1 MSNIDVSDISKE
13 DFKER
18 KEPPKDKDKGKDKD
32 KDKDKENSNLLEE
45 TDLLKGGKK
54 LIDPYS
60 ELQKD
65 NEAFF
70 FVLLAGFIFLIYVLT
85 KIKEKKNPPP
95 SGEDPDSIQN
105 VFLHGIES
113 TDVINSF
120 ENRFKNL
127 YPSLTLEL
135 INDFPTLNE
144 IFNGRILYI
153 NDRNI
158 TNKYI
163 RHVKPYE
170 DKEEEK
176 YQKELY
182 PNLIPNDNFNENRG
196 DFYSTSLFINFCNQG
211 KLIEYDQLKNIDKKI
226 ILEPAV
232 SIIIPVYN
240 NKNEILKTLRS
251 IQNQSFKNVEIILMD
266 DCSTEDLKNYY
277 NSLIAEDP
285 RVRVFYHMK
294 RMGLFKS
301 RLDGFLYSKGKYI
314 LHMNVGDLLADNYIL
329 EDIYKTII
337 KYNLDSLRFS
347 YNIYK
352 DLGNNTYNITPHV
365 YPPKDIK
372 IKYGRVL
379 ENVTEEGYGY
389 IWNRLVRTNSFVKG
403 LDNVNSY
410 IFNAYKNVR
419 EDIWWNNLA
428 NYGAFGHTTLNRVGY
443 INYKP
448 NEELKIGT
456 ETERDSSMKEIIN
469 DWVFYYL
476 LKTKEGK
483 KKHIINTLKR
493 FSSKNNTYNGIYI
506 NLDYLNTNFTTYTY
520 YLNILIHDYF
530 IEDIDKEY
538 LGQLLNNYTAK
549 IVNITNYLKYL
560 NSSKKL

>member
-13 DFKER
+13 DLKER
-18 KEPPKDKDKGKDKD
+18 NEPPKEKEKGKD
-32 KDKDKENSNLLEE
+32 KDKDKENSNLLDE
-45 TDLLKGGKK
+45 TELLKGEKK

-65 NEAFF
+65 KEPFF
-70 FVLLAGFIFLIYVLT
+70 FLLLAAFISLLYFLI

-95 SGEDPDSIQN
+95 SGEVPDSIQYA
-105 VFLHGIES
+105 FTHGIES
-113 TDVINSF
+113 TDLINSF
-120 ENRFKNL
+120 ENRFKNI

-153 NDRNI
+153 YDRNI

-176 YQKELY
+176 YLKEIY
-182 PNLIPNDNFNENRG
+182 PDLIPKINDISNENRG
-196 DFYSTSLFINFCNQG
+196 DFYNTNLFIDFCNKG

-251 IQNQSFKNVEIILMD
+251 IQNQSFKNFEIILID
-266 DCSTEDLKNYY
+266 DCSTEDIKNYY

-285 RVRVFYHMK
+285 RVRVFYHMTK
-294 RMGLFKS
+294 MGLFKT
-301 RLDGFLYSKGKYI
+301 RLNGFLYSKGKYI
-314 LHMNVGDLLADNYIL
+314 LHFNVGDLFADNYIL
-329 EDIYKTII
+329 EDIYNTII

-347 YNIYK
+347 YKIYK
-352 DLGNNTYNITPHV
+352 DLGNNAYNITSHV

-379 ENVTEEGYGY
+379 ENATEEGYGY

-428 NYGAFGHTTLNRVGY
+428 NYGAFGHTTLNRIGY

-483 KKHIINTLKR
+483 KKDIINTLKL

-506 NLDYLNTNFTTYTY
+506 NLDYLNSNFTTYTY
-520 YLNILIHDYF
+520 YLNTLINDYF
-530 IEDIDKEY
+530 IEDIDKEF
-538 LGQLLNNYTAK
+538 LGQLLSNYTAK
-549 IVNITNYLKYL
+549 IINITNNLKYL
-560 NSSKKL
+560 NNSKKL